1 MKEMTVAARLENI
14 EVVTAFIDAFL
25 EDADCPVKTQMQID
39 VAVDEVMSNIVHYAY
54 PDGEGTVTV
63 SIEEKENTVQIF
75 FRDSGIPYDPL
86 TAKAPDLSL
95 SAEDRPIGGLG
106 IHMVKKMMDAV
117 SYRYEN
123 GQNMLTLQKMLQK
136 G

>member
-39 VAVDEVMSNIVHYAY
+39 VAVDEVMSNIAHYAY
-54 PDGEGTVTV
+54 PDGEGPVTV

-95 SAEDRPIGGLG
+95 SAEDRSIGGLG

>member
-39 VAVDEVMSNIVHYAY
+39 VAVDEVMSNIAHYAY

-123 GQNMLTLQKMLQK
+123 GQNMLTLQKILQK

>member
-1 MKEMTVAARLENI
+1 MTVAARLENI

-39 VAVDEVMSNIVHYAY
+39 VAVDEVMSNIAHYAY

>member
-54 PDGEGTVTV
+54 PDGEGMVTV

-75 FRDSGIPYDPL
+75 FRDSGSPYDPL

>member
-39 VAVDEVMSNIVHYAY
+39 VAVDEVMSNIAHYAY

-123 GQNMLTLQKMLQK
+123 GQNMLTLQKML
-136 G
+136 

>member
-1 MKEMTVAARLENI
+1 
-14 EVVTAFIDAFL
+14 
-25 EDADCPVKTQMQID
+25 MQID
-39 VAVDEVMSNIVHYAY
+39 VAVDEVMSNIAHYAY

-95 SAEDRPIGGLG
+95 SAEDRPIGGHECFRTNVRFFVLNLL
-106 IHMVKKMMDAV
+106 I
-117 SYRYEN
+117 
-123 GQNMLTLQKMLQK
+123 LI
-136 G
+136 

>member
-39 VAVDEVMSNIVHYAY
+39 VAVDEVMSNIAHYAY
-54 PDGEGTVTV
+54 PDSEGTVTV

>member
-39 VAVDEVMSNIVHYAY
+39 VAVDEVMSNIAHYAY
-54 PDGEGTVTV
+54 PDGEGMVTV
-63 SIEEKENTVQIF
+63 SLEEKENTVQIF

>member
-39 VAVDEVMSNIVHYAY
+39 VAVDEVMSNIAHYAY
-54 PDGEGTVTV
+54 PNGEGTVTV

-123 GQNMLTLQKMLQK
+123 GQNMLTLQKILQK

>member
-39 VAVDEVMSNIVHYAY
+39 VAVDEVMSNIAHYAY

>member
-39 VAVDEVMSNIVHYAY
+39 VAVDEVMSNIAHYAY

-75 FRDSGIPYDPL
+75 FRDSGIRYDPL

>member
-1 MKEMTVAARLENI
+1 
-14 EVVTAFIDAFL
+14 
-25 EDADCPVKTQMQID
+25 MQID
-39 VAVDEVMSNIVHYAY
+39 VAVDEVMSNIAHYAY

>member
-1 MKEMTVAARLENI
+1 MDRFRENI

-39 VAVDEVMSNIVHYAY
+39 VAVDEVMSNIAHYAY
-54 PDGEGTVTV
+54 PDGEGMVTV

>member
-39 VAVDEVMSNIVHYAY
+39 VAVDEVMSNIAHYAY
-54 PDGEGTVTV
+54 PDGEGMVTV

-75 FRDSGIPYDPL
+75 FWDSGIPYDPL

>member
-39 VAVDEVMSNIVHYAY
+39 VAVDEVMSNIAHYAY
-54 PDGEGTVTV
+54 PDGEGMVTV

>member
-1 MKEMTVAARLENI
+1 MTVAARLENI

-25 EDADCPVKTQMQID
+25 EDADCPQKTQMQID
-39 VAVDEVMSNIVHYAY
+39 VAVDEVMSNIAHYAY